1 MFSLDGAGDTV
12 GTGVAGVL
20 GPLAYNAVIESGILL
35 ADQPGNITVDFWKGT
50 LAEYL
55 AETVDIGDS
64 ITGAAPLTI
73 SADNGSVDDVLTG
86 WDPVWP
92 AGSVLVVNVAD
103 AVDITRVSGSL
114 VVRRTA

>member
-1 MFSLDGAGDTV
+1 MFSLEGGGSTIS
-12 GTGVAGVL
+12 TGVAGVL
-20 GPLAYNAVIESGILL
+20 GPLAYNAIIEQGILL
-35 ADQPGNITVDFWKGT
+35 ADQPGDVTIDFWRGT

-55 AETVDIGDS
+55 AETVDSGDS

-86 WDPVWP
+86 WDTVWP
-92 AGSVLVVNVAD
+92 AGSVLIINVDD

-114 VVRRTA
+114 VVRRTT